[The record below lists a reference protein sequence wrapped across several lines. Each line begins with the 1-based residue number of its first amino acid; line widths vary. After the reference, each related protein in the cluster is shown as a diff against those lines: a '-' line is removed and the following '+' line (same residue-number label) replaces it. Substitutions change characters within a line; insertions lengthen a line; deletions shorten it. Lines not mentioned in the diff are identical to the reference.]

1 MKMQASDHQETGAP
15 QLPAAYEYV
24 FFEEVESLA
33 DKSAELANNDANEGC
48 LIWSLNQ
55 KNAQA
60 RPGKSWVCNDGDLH
74 CSIILRPEFATG
86 DYYQMLVVA
95 IVSLGN
101 SIASYVSPMTAL
113 GYRWPNDICIANHK
127 IASIWLQHGESSET
141 DWLTITL
148 SVNVLNAPEDS
159 KINAISIREIEGT
172 TDLTNKRLL
181 ESFARE
187 FIKQIN
193 NWSQRGYQYIFDQW
207 RMRLQ
212 DNDQTITLVEDG
224 QKIKATVTKHDEL
237 GNIEITNDEKV
248 RMISL
253 QQYMGLSE

>member
-1 MKMQASDHQETGAP
+1 MQTSDNHDAGEP

-24 FFEEVESLA
+24 FFEELDSLA
-33 DKSAELANNDANEGC
+33 DKAEELANDDAEEGC
-48 LIWSLNQ
+48 LIWCHNQ
-55 KNAQA
+55 KTARA
-60 RPGKSWVCNDGDLH
+60 RPAKNWVCNDGDLH
-74 CSIILRPEFATG
+74 CSIILRPDFSID

-113 GYRWPNDICIANHK
+113 GYRWPNDISIATHK
-127 IASIWLQHGESSET
+127 IASVWLSQGVSNAGS
-141 DWLTITL
+141 WLTITL
-148 SVNVLNAPEDS
+148 SVNVLNAPDDV

-207 RMRLQ
+207 RVRLQ
-212 DNDQTITLVEDG
+212 DTDQTITLVEDG
-224 QKIKATVTKHDEL
+224 QTIEAKITKLDEL
-237 GNIEITNDEKV
+237 GNIEITNAGKV
-248 RMISL
+248 RAISI
-253 QQYMGLSE
+253 QQYMGLCE